1 MALNEKELAV
11 LDLIRKN
18 PYVSQQ
24 EMADILQIPRP
35 TIANIISSLTR
46 KGKIFGRA
54 YVLADEKEV
63 ICIGGANIDRKF
75 HLDGQT
81 QLGTSNPASMTVS
94 VGGVA
99 RNVAENLGRLDHRV
113 RLLSVAGNDN
123 DWEKIVQECGN
134 YMDVTDVGQ
143 LYGHSTGS
151 YSAVIDPEGELV
163 IAMANMAVY
172 DHLTPEYIESKMKLF
187 ANASMLVVDL
197 NCPKDTVKAVKNI
210 TQMNQIP
217 LTIVPVSSPKM
228 NRMPEDLTGVTW
240 FICNKDEA
248 EAYTG
253 LTIQSDT
260 DWRNV
265 VIKLLEYGAENVV
278 VTRGSLGVMA
288 GSINDEPVYYKAFES
303 SQIEDV
309 TGAGDAFVS
318 GLIHGYLTESTLEE
332 SVQMGLINASKTLEC
347 PTTVRPDL
355 TKQQLLTDLEEYK

>member
-1 MALNEKELAV
+1 MSLNEKELAV

-18 PYVSQQ
+18 PYLSQQ
-24 EMADILQIPRP
+24 EMADTLQIPRP

-75 HLDGQT
+75 HLDVPT

-99 RNVAENLGRLDHRV
+99 RNVAENLGRLDHSV
-113 RLLSVAGNDN
+113 RLLSVAGNDS
-123 DWEKIVQECGN
+123 DWEKIVQECGT
-134 YMDVTDVGQ
+134 YIDVSDVGL
-143 LYGHSTGS
+143 LYGQSTGS

-172 DHLTPEYIESKMKLF
+172 DLLTPKYIESKMKLF
-187 ANASMLVVDL
+187 ANASMIVIDL
-197 NCPKDTVKAVKNI
+197 NCPKETVTIVKNLA
-210 TQMNQIP
+210 QMNHIP

-228 NRMPEDLTGVTW
+228 NRMPENLTSVTW

-253 LTIQSDT
+253 ISINCDK
-260 DWRNV
+260 DWREA
-265 VIKLLEYGAENVV
+265 IHKLLEYGAENVV
-278 VTRGSLGVMA
+278 VTWGAKGVMA
-288 GSINDEPVYYKAFES
+288 GSTSSAPVYYSAFES
-303 SQIEDV
+303 DRIEDV

-318 GLIHGYLTESTLEE
+318 GVIHGYLADASLEE
-332 SVQMGLINASKTLEC
+332 SVQMGLMNASKTLEC
-347 PTTVRPDL
+347 SYTVRPDL
-355 TKQQLLTDLEEYK
+355 TKQQLRIDLEEYK